1 LKDLGLDK
9 SIVRALGKLGISEF
23 TEPQL
28 RAIPLIMQG
37 KNVLLVAP
45 TGLGKTEAAILPL
58 LHKLIMEKP
67 KPISLL
73 YITPLKSLNRDMLRR
88 MTFFAEELHIR
99 VAVRHGDTSPQER
112 AALSRNPP
120 DILITT
126 PETFQ
131 ILFTGTK
138 LRQQLRQVR
147 WVIVD
152 EVHELA
158 DDERGGQ
165 LAIGLERLAAL
176 AGRHFQRI
184 GLSATVGTP
193 QEAARFLAGTKN
205 GIEVVQVA
213 VAKDLAI
220 NVEYPEVTP
229 ADRKLTDQIHVQPG
243 MAAAMRRCMELV
255 DRHRSTLFF
264 VNTRD
269 TAEFLSSRMRAAF
282 PESSIG
288 VHHGSLARDVRIQ
301 MEDEFKSEKLKTLIC
316 TSSLELGIDVGSA
329 DFTLQF
335 NSPRQVT
342 RLVQRVGRS
351 GHGVGKTSKGTV
363 IATSED
369 DIAEAMV
376 IARKAL
382 SGELEP
388 LRVRRNNMSVLANQ
402 LVSMTMTQ
410 PSMTLDE
417 AFELVRGAYQY
428 RDLKRVDF
436 EALANQLAELRVL
449 WCRDGRIGRSRGSMT
464 YFYENISMIPDVRT
478 YRVTDIPSRNEIG
491 TLDEW
496 FVAEYAKEG
505 STFVM
510 KGSAWRFVEFK
521 EDRILVEP
529 VKDIGEVP
537 SWIGEE
543 IPVPLDVA
551 MEVGRLRRERHLAD
565 YPVNED
571 AGRTLVKHLD
581 EQGELPTPSDRL
593 VTIESLKDTIV
604 VNACFG
610 TKVNETLA
618 QLFTALLSARFGQSV
633 GVRTDPYRIILQVPR
648 AVQPDLI
655 KTILMPD
662 DPSAIEPLLRVALR
676 NSPYLRWSFVHV
688 AKKFGA
694 LRRDVDWEAV
704 NIQRLLKVFDRTPLL
719 DEVFAKVFWE
729 RLDIEATAV
738 VLERIKKGDIRIEFS
753 KLSPIGKAGLG
764 PYMMLIAPAKADHA
778 TLMALKHRLEE
789 SFMVMVCL
797 KCKSSRR
804 TRVGG
809 LKEKVRCPQCD
820 GMMIAA
826 LRPYERELAERVRRR
841 EGKLSEGEY
850 RKLRTIA
857 SLVAANG
864 RKAVIALAARG
875 VGPETAA
882 RILRGLHDTEEDFL
896 RSVLAAEVNYAR
908 TKRFWD

>member
-1 LKDLGLDK
+1 MGLDK
-9 SIVRALGKLGISEF
+9 SIVRALEKLGIDEF

-28 RAIPLIMQG
+28 RAIPLIMQD
-37 KNVLLVAP
+37 KSVLLVAP

-73 YITPLKSLNRDMLRR
+73 YITPLRSLNRDMLRR
-88 MTFFAEELHIR
+88 LKFFAEELQIR

-138 LRQQLRQVR
+138 LRQQLRQVK

-176 AGRHFQRI
+176 TGRRFQRI

-193 QEAARFLAGTKN
+193 EEAAKFLAGAD
-205 GIEVVQVA
+205 GSIEVVQVS
-213 VAKDLAI
+213 VAKDLEI
-220 NVEYPEVTP
+220 NVEYPASAP
-229 ADRKLTDQIHVQPG
+229 ADRHLTDSIHVQPG

-255 DRHRSTLFF
+255 DDHRSTLFF

-269 TAEFLSSRMRAAF
+269 TAEFLSSRMRIAF
-282 PESSIG
+282 PEASIG

-301 MEDEFKSEKLKTLIC
+301 MEDEFKSEKLKALVC
-316 TSSLELGIDVGSA
+316 TSSLELGIDIGSA

-369 DIAEAMV
+369 DVAEAMV

-382 SGELEP
+382 SEELEP
-388 LRVRRNNMSVLANQ
+388 LRLRRGNMSVLANQ
-402 LVSMTMTQ
+402 LVSMAMTQ
-410 PSMTLDE
+410 SSMTIDE

-428 RDLKRVDF
+428 KDLKRVDF

-449 WCRDGRIGRSRGSMT
+449 WCRDGRIGRSRGSMA
-464 YFYENISMIPDVRT
+464 YFFENISMIPDVRT

-543 IPVPLDVA
+543 IPVPFDVA
-551 MEVGRLRRERHLAD
+551 MEVGRLRRERRLVD
-565 YPVNED
+565 YPVDEHG
-571 AGRTLVKHLD
+571 GRILIKHLD
-581 EQGELPTPSDRL
+581 DQGELPMPSDRM
-593 VTIESLKDTIV
+593 VTIESFKDTIV

-610 TKVNETLA
+610 TRVNETLA

-633 GVRTDPYRIILQVPR
+633 GVKTDPYRIILQVPR
-648 AVQPDLI
+648 AVRPELI
-655 KTILMPD
+655 KTIMTPE
-662 DPSAIEPLLRVALR
+662 DPSAIEPLLRAALR

-694 LRRDVDWEAV
+694 LRRNVDWEAV
-704 NIQRLLKVFDRTPLL
+704 NIQRLLKVFDHTPLL
-719 DEVFAKVFWE
+719 EEVFAKVFWE
-729 RLDIEATAV
+729 RLDIDGTAA
-738 VLERIKKGDIRIEFS
+738 VLERIKNGEIQVEFG
-753 KLSPIGKAGLG
+753 KLSPIGKVGLG
-764 PYMMLIAPAKADHA
+764 PSMMLIAPATADHA

-789 SFMVMVCL
+789 SLVLMVCL
-797 KCKSSRR
+797 KCKSTWR

-809 LKEKVRCPQCD
+809 LKDSVRCPQCD
-820 GMMIAA
+820 GVMVAA
-826 LRPYERELAERVRRR
+826 LRPYEREIAERFRARG
-841 EGKLSEGEY
+841 GKLSDAEH
-850 RKLRTIA
+850 RRLRTVA
-857 SLVAANG
+857 SLVSVNGKRAAM
-864 RKAVIALAARG
+864 ALAARG

-882 RILRGLHDTEEDFL
+882 RILRGLHDTEDDFL